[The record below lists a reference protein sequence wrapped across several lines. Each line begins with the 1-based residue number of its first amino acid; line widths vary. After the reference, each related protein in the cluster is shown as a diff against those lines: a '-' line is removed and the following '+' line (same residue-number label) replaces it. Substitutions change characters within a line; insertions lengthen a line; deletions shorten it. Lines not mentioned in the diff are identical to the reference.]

1 MRSDRPVLAAAIFLA
16 AGLSVIFCYGTSGSG
31 LNAALPFSNSSFHL
45 TVATGGPAAI
55 GGVVLTII
63 GVLFL
68 IWAILAALAWH
79 WRLLTGQEKRRAR
92 AAECFSQNTTESPR
106 YESPTADQ
114 AHRRSL

>member
-1 MRSDRPVLAAAIFLA
+1 MRSDRPVIAAAIFLA

-31 LNAALPFSNSSFHL
+31 LNAALPFANSSFHL
-45 TVATGGPAAI
+45 SVATSGPAAI

-79 WRLLTGQEKRRAR
+79 WRLLTGQEKRRER
-92 AAECFSQNTTESPR
+92 AADRAAQNPIETPR
-106 YESPTADQ
+106 YEPPAAAEGQ
-114 AHRRSL
+114 RRYM